1 MLPRDPETW
10 RRILDTLEREVGKN
24 KLPSVSEL
32 AEGGRD
38 PFRILI
44 STILSLRTKDEVT
57 LAASLRLFARADTPQ
72 TLVAVPVDEIRRLI
86 YPVGFY
92 LTKGERIAD
101 ICRILLDRYNGRVP
115 DTQEDLLALPGVGL
129 KTANLVLGLGY
140 GKPYL
145 CVDTHV
151 HRIANRLGW
160 IKTKTAEET
169 EKKLSPHI
177 PPESMVRINELMV
190 LFGQTI
196 CRPQS
201 PWCSRCPLAEDCPR
215 VGVER
220 SR

>member
-1 MLPRDPETW
+1 MLPKNPDDW
-10 RRILDTLEREVGKN
+10 RRILDILENEVGRN
-24 KLPSVSEL
+24 ALPSVSEL

-44 STILSLRTKDEVT
+44 STVLSLRTKDEVT
-57 LAASLRLFARADTPQ
+57 LAASLRLFARADTPR
-72 TLVAVPVDEIRRLI
+72 TLGSVPLNEIQRLI

-92 LTKGERIAD
+92 LTKGERILG
-101 ICRILLDRYNGRVP
+101 ICRILLEKYGGRVP
-115 DTQEDLLALPGVGL
+115 DTQAELLALPGVGL

-140 GKPYL
+140 GQPYL

-160 IKTKTAEET
+160 IVSKTPEET

-177 PPESMVRINELMV
+177 PQEAMVRINELMV
-190 LFGQTI
+190 LFGQKI

-201 PWCSRCPLAEDCPR
+201 PWCSRCPLAADCDR
-215 VGVER
+215 VGVTK